1 MLPFLSEDFQPGNP
15 GNSERKMEEV
25 LKMFVDSGK
34 TVRVMYDALIVSRS
48 RNNNF
53 GAHVMVFKELTTMN
67 FI

>member
-1 MLPFLSEDFQPGNP
+1 
-15 GNSERKMEEV
+15 MEEV

-34 TVRVMYDALIVSRS
+34 TVRVMYDALIVSRL